1 MKHSI
6 ARGTGG
12 YPLAYRIYVQIQNA
26 QHLGWT
32 ASDGFAIVMDAECI
46 SLAFMAVLKDFVA
59 ATEAVSE

>member
-1 MKHSI
+1 M
-6 ARGTGG
+6 
-12 YPLAYRIYVQIQNA
+12 QIQNA

-59 ATEAVSE
+59 ATEAISE